1 MKEVLADAPLL
12 GEHFEKYRRLFVPVE
27 SEWMRRYT
35 GVPQLWELGGI
46 AGDGTQV
53 VPYESDMLLA
63 FSVFGYIK
71 NPNHLRAEDGWDDNR
86 NFYAFRRQS
95 SYLKL
100 PVKAVEAGVNV
111 IFPFASSVPITC
123 DVVVS
128 RVLVPVI
135 TIVGAVTA
143 AVYVALSLLDILN
156 GMVYPT

>member
-1 MKEVLADAPLL
+1 
-12 GEHFEKYRRLFVPVE
+12 
-27 SEWMRRYT
+27 
-35 GVPQLWELGGI
+35 
-46 AGDGTQV
+46 
-53 VPYESDMLLA
+53 
-63 FSVFGYIK
+63 
-71 NPNHLRAEDGWDDNR
+71 
-86 NFYAFRRQS
+86 
-95 SYLKL
+95 L

-135 TIVGAVTA
+135 IIVGAVTA